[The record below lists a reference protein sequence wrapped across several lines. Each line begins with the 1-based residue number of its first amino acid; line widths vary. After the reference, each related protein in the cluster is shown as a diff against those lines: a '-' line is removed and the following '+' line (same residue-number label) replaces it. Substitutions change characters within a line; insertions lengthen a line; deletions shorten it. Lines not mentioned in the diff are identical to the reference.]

1 MVLWLV
7 CAGAGALA
15 AAGFSGPL
23 MVVATSFSA
32 PLVAV
37 AEGGLVS
44 LLRWVIWG
52 TGCAGVAGASGCFLV
67 GAASCA
73 VRKSAGA
80 CGVVLA
86 VVPDCRPP
94 QPAKKSEMA
103 AMTAVLETA
112 ARSERRAGGGF
123 AITDKFRLPDWVSQ
137 GIRSHAGQEILF
149 PSAGMVP
156 AWFRAFKS
164 AVALMSSRFAFGLF
178 KPMLAAAHRSAGSQR
193 DLGQHCTGQSQAG
206 GRF

>member
-1 MVLWLV
+1 MVLWLL
-7 CAGAGALA
+7 CAGAGASA

-32 PLVAV
+32 PLVTV

-52 TGCAGVAGASGCFLV
+52 TGCAGVAGASGCFVL

-73 VRKSAGA
+73 VRESAGA

-94 QPAKKSEMA
+94 QPTKNSERAAKRTM
-103 AMTAVLETA
+103 LETA
-112 ARSERRAGGGF
+112 ARSEREAGGGP
-123 AITDKFRLPDWVSQ
+123 ATRDKFTLPDWGSQ

-149 PSAGMVP
+149 PGAGMVP

-164 AVALMSSRFAFGLF
+164 AVSLMSSMFAFGSF

-193 DLGQHCTGQSQAG
+193 GLGQHCTGQSQAG